1 MSPPSRKG
9 LLEYILSLRIT
20 QPILAAPPLSVEL
33 NESCVPMWPSEAI
46 DKNGLILN
54 QIFQE

>member
-1 MSPPSRKG
+1 MSPPFRKS
-9 LLEYILSLRIT
+9 LLEYILSLRII